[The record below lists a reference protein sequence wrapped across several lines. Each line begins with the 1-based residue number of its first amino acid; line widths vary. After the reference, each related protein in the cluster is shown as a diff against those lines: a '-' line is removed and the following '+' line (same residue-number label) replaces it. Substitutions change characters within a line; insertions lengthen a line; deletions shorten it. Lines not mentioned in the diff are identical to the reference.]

1 MDRDKTVEAV
11 VTALRK
17 VNWQG
22 SILGQTVAI
31 RLGLSESD
39 IEALELLVDTG
50 SETAGRLAEVMG
62 LTTGAVTRMIDRLE
76 QAGYVRRT
84 TDPADRRRVV
94 VQPVT
99 ERLGEI
105 EPLLEGVG
113 AITAR
118 ELERYTPEQRELI
131 SGFLQRVTAA
141 TQTETARLREGEPAT
156 PATTVAGAGGD
167 AGADAGAGAA
177 PTSSA
182 AQDLRGEHSAPLA
195 GLASGRL
202 LIRGGAPDL
211 TLRAARGVRTDAGAP
226 ALYRARFE
234 GAMPVVRVRN
244 GQVTVHY
251 RGFFAWRGRRAT
263 MTLNADV
270 PWDLEIQGGASRL
283 TGELAALPIRS
294 LVVTGGASRLDLTL
308 GVPRGE
314 VPVRLIGGASD
325 LRLRRPAGS
334 AVRVRATG
342 GMSKVDMDGHHVKAL
357 GGDGMVD
364 SDGAAAATDRYVVEV
379 VGGIGRV
386 VIGGS

>member
-11 VTALRK
+11 VRALRK

-50 SETAGRLAEVMG
+50 AETAGRLAELMG

-94 VQPVT
+94 VEPVP

-118 ELERYTPEQRELI
+118 ELKGYTPEQRELI
-131 SGFLQRVTAA
+131 SGFLQRVTDAA
-141 TQTETARLREGEPAT
+141 QTETARLREPEPPVT
-156 PATTVAGAGGD
+156 AGAPSGQA
-167 AGADAGAGAA
+167 AGTAGSAGTL
-177 PTSSA
+177 PESVT
-182 AQDLRGEHSAPLA
+182 GEHSAALA

-211 TLRAARGVRTDAGAP
+211 TLRASRGVRTDSGAP
-226 ALYRARFE
+226 ALYRAHFE

-270 PWDLEIQGGASRL
+270 PWDLEIQGGASRV
-283 TGELAALPIRS
+283 TGELTALPLRS
-294 LVVTGGASRLDLTL
+294 LLVSGGASRLDLAL
-308 GVPRGE
+308 GSPRGE
-314 VPVRLIGGASD
+314 VPVRLVGGASD
-325 LRLRRPAGS
+325 LRVKRPAGS
-334 AVRVRATG
+334 AVRLHVLG
-342 GMSKVDMDGHHVKAL
+342 GMGKVEMDGRPSKAF
-357 GGDGMVD
+357 GSETTMG
-364 SDGAAAATDRYVVEV
+364 SEGAAGATDVYAVEV

-386 VIGGS
+386 TIGRS

>member
-156 PATTVAGAGGD
+156 AATTM
-167 AGADAGAGAA
+167 ADAGAGAA
-177 PTSSA
+177 PTSSV

-195 GLASGRL
+195 GLTGGRL

-211 TLRAARGVRTDAGAP
+211 TLRAARGVRTDAGVP

-234 GAMPVVRVRN
+234 GAVPVVRVRN
-244 GQVTVHY
+244 GQVIVHY
-251 RGFFAWRGRRAT
+251 RGFFAWRGRRAA

-283 TGELAALPIRS
+283 TGELSALPLGS
-294 LVVTGGASRLDLTL
+294 LVVSGGASRLDLTL
-308 GVPRGE
+308 AAPHGL
-314 VPVRLIGGASD
+314 VPVRLVGGASD
-325 LRLRRPAGS
+325 LRLRLPAAS
-334 AVRVRATG
+334 AVRLHMLG
-342 GMSKVDMDGHHVKAL
+342 GMGRVEMDGRHYKSF
-357 GGDGMVD
+357 GGEAFVE
-364 SDGAAAATDRYVVEV
+364 SAGAAAAADAYVIEV

>member
-1 MDRDKTVEAV
+1 MDHDKTVEAV
-11 VTALRK
+11 VRALRK

-39 IEALELLVDTG
+39 VEALELLVDTG
-50 SETAGRLAEVMG
+50 AETAGRLAELMG

-94 VQPVT
+94 VEPVAK
-99 ERLGEI
+99 RLGEI

-131 SGFLQRVTAA
+131 SGFLQRVTDAA
-141 TQTETARLREGEPAT
+141 QTETARLREPA
-156 PATTVAGAGGD
+156 AGAPLAGPMGGTD
-167 AGADAGAGAA
+167 PQAPEAVLPAGAPDAV
-177 PTSSA
+177 S
-182 AQDLRGEHSAPLA
+182 GEHSAPLA
-195 GLASGRL
+195 GLSGGRL
-202 LIRGGAPDL
+202 LVRGGAPDL
-211 TLRAARGVRTDAGAP
+211 TLRATRGIRTDGGAP

-251 RGFFAWRGRRAT
+251 RGLFAWRGRRAT
-263 MTLNADV
+263 MSLNADV

-283 TGELAALPIRS
+283 TGDLADLNLRS
-294 LVVTGGASRLDLTL
+294 LLVVGGASRLELTL
-308 GVPRGE
+308 GAPRGE
-314 VPVRLIGGASD
+314 VPVRVVGGATD
-325 LRLRRPAGS
+325 LRLKRPGGA
-334 AVRVRATG
+334 AVRLHVSG
-342 GMSKVDMDGHHVKAL
+342 GMGKVEMDGRSAKAF
-357 GGDGMVD
+357 GGDAVVD
-364 SDGAAAATDRYVVEV
+364 SDGAAAATDRYAVEL
-379 VGGIGRV
+379 VGGVGRVTIGR
-386 VIGGS
+386 S

>member
-11 VTALRK
+11 VRALRK

-50 SETAGRLAEVMG
+50 SETAGRLAELMG

-94 VQPVT
+94 VQPVP

-105 EPLLEGVG
+105 GPLLEGVG

-118 ELERYTPEQRELI
+118 ELEGYTPEQRELI
-131 SGFLQRVTAA
+131 SGFLQRVTDAA
-141 TQTETARLREGEPAT
+141 QTETNRLREGEPAA
-156 PATTVAGAGGD
+156 PAPAATAAVAR
-167 AGADAGAGAA
+167 A
-177 PTSSA
+177 PDSVS
-182 AQDLRGEHSAPLA
+182 GEHSAPLA

-211 TLRAARGVRTDAGAP
+211 TLRAAHGVRTDAGVP

-283 TGELAALPIRS
+283 TGELATLPIRS
-294 LVVTGGASRLDLTL
+294 LVVSGGASRLDLTL
-308 GVPRGE
+308 GAPQGE
-314 VPVRLIGGASD
+314 VPVRLIGWASD

-342 GMSKVDMDGHHVKAL
+342 GMSKIEIDGRLSTSL
-357 GGDGMVD
+357 GGDAYAE
-364 SDGAAAATDRYVVEV
+364 SAAASTATDRYLVDV
-379 VGGIGRV
+379 VGGIGK
-386 VIGGS
+386 VIIGRS

>member
-11 VTALRK
+11 VRALRK

-50 SETAGRLAEVMG
+50 SETAGRLAELMG

-94 VQPVT
+94 VQPVP

-118 ELERYTPEQRELI
+118 ELEGYTAEQRELI
-131 SGFLQRVTAA
+131 SGFLQRVTDAA
-141 TQTETARLREGEPAT
+141 QTETARLREGEPTAR
-156 PATTVAGAGGD
+156 PAAAPAPRAAAAPATVAGE
-167 AGADAGAGAA
+167 
-177 PTSSA
+177 SVS
-182 AQDLRGEHSAPLA
+182 GEHSAPLA

-202 LIRGGAPDL
+202 LIRGGAPDI
-211 TLRAARGVRTDAGAP
+211 TLRAAHGVRTDAGVP
-226 ALYRARFE
+226 ALYRARFD

-270 PWDLEIQGGASRL
+270 PWDLELEGGGSHL
-283 TGELAALPIRS
+283 TGELAALAIRS

-308 GVPRGE
+308 GAPQGE
-314 VPVRLIGGASD
+314 VPVRLVGGASD
-325 LRLRRPAGS
+325 LRLKRPAGS
-334 AVRVRATG
+334 AVRLHLVG
-342 GMSKVDMDGHHVKAL
+342 GMSKVEIDGRPAKSF
-357 GGDGMVD
+357 GGESYVD
-364 SDGAAAATDRYVVEV
+364 SEGAATAADRYAVEV
-379 VGGIGRV
+379 VGGIGK
-386 VIGGS
+386 VIIGRS

>member
-1 MDRDKTVEAV
+1 MDHDKTVEAV
-11 VTALRK
+11 VRALRK

-39 IEALELLVDTG
+39 VEALELLVDTG
-50 SETAGRLAEVMG
+50 AETAGRLAELMG

-94 VQPVT
+94 VEPVAK
-99 ERLGEI
+99 RLGEI

-113 AITAR
+113 TITAR

-131 SGFLQRVTAA
+131 SGFLQRVTDAA
-141 TQTETARLREGEPAT
+141 QTETARLREPEP
-156 PATTVAGAGGD
+156 PAVPAVTDAPAVREVVPPGGASTSVTGD
-167 AGADAGAGAA
+167 
-177 PTSSA
+177 
-182 AQDLRGEHSAPLA
+182 HSAPLA
-195 GLASGRL
+195 GLGSGRL
-202 LIRGGAPDL
+202 VVRGGAPDL
-211 TLRAARGVRTDAGAP
+211 TLRAAHGVRTDSGTP

-251 RGFFAWRGRRAT
+251 RGLFAWRGRRAT

-270 PWDLEIQGGASRL
+270 PWDLEVQGGGSRL
-283 TGELAALPIRS
+283 TGELSALPIRS
-294 LVVTGGASRLDLTL
+294 LVVSGGASRLDLTL
-308 GVPRGE
+308 GAPHGE
-314 VPVRLIGGASD
+314 VPVRLVGGAND
-325 LRLRRPAGS
+325 LRLKRPAAS
-334 AVRVRATG
+334 AVRLHAIG
-342 GMSKVDMDGHHVKAL
+342 GMGKVEMDGRSAKAF
-357 GGDGMVD
+357 GGDAVVD
-364 SDGAAAATDRYVVEV
+364 SNGAAGATDRYLVEI

-386 VIGGS
+386 IIGRS

>member
-1 MDRDKTVEAV
+1 MERDKTVEAV
-11 VTALRK
+11 VRALRK
-17 VNWQG
+17 VNWEG

-50 SETAGRLAEVMG
+50 SETAGRLAELMG

-94 VQPVT
+94 VQPVP

-118 ELERYTPEQRELI
+118 ELEGYTAEQRELI

-141 TQTETARLREGEPAT
+141 AQTETARLREGEP
-156 PATTVAGAGGD
+156 PAPAAAAPSAAGAQ
-167 AGADAGAGAA
+167 ATGA
-177 PTSSA
+177 PESVS
-182 AQDLRGEHSAPLA
+182 GEHSAPLA
-195 GLASGRL
+195 GLSSGRL

-211 TLRAARGVRTDAGAP
+211 TLRAARGVRTDAGVP

-263 MTLNADV
+263 MTLNGDV
-270 PWDLEIQGGASRL
+270 PWDLELQGGASRV
-283 TGELAALPIRS
+283 TGELTALPLRS
-294 LVVTGGASRLDLTL
+294 LLVSGGASRLDLTL
-308 GVPRGE
+308 GAPQGD
-314 VPVRLIGGASD
+314 VPVRFIGGASD

-334 AVRVRATG
+334 AVRLHLVG
-342 GMSKVDMDGHHVKAL
+342 GMSKVEIDGRPAKSL
-357 GGDGMVD
+357 GGESYVD
-364 SDGAAAATDRYVVEV
+364 SDGADTATDRYAVEV
-379 VGGIGRV
+379 LGGIGK
-386 VIGGS
+386 VIIGRS